1 MIFALRDSGLLLA
14 LLGIPDE
21 SALLGHPTLG
31 GSWEGFAM
39 EEIIARLPHDECYFW
54 ATQSGAELDLLTTIG
69 GRRVGFEYKVGD
81 APKLTRS
88 MAIARHDLDLHRL
101 FVVAPVA
108 KPYTLAAGIDVVPLA
123 DAIDAASSGKSRRPT
138 D

>member
-1 MIFALRDSGLLLA
+1 M
-14 LLGIPDE
+14 
-21 SALLGHPTLG
+21 LGHPKLG

-39 EEIIARLPHDECYFW
+39 EQIIARLPHDDCHFW
-54 ATQSGAELDLLTTIG
+54 ATQSGAELDLLTTIS
-69 GRRVGFEYKVGD
+69 GRRVGFEFKVGD

-88 MAIARHDLDLHRL
+88 MAVARQDLELDRL

-123 DAIDAASSGKSRRPT
+123 DAIDAASGGKPSRPAG
-138 D
+138 

>member
-1 MIFALRDSGLLLA
+1 
-14 LLGIPDE
+14 
-21 SALLGHPTLG
+21 
-31 GSWEGFAM
+31 M
-39 EEIIARLPHDECYFW
+39 EQIIARLPRDDCYFW

-88 MAIARHDLDLHRL
+88 MAIARQDLDLDRL

-108 KPYTLAAGIDVVPLA
+108 KPYTLATGIDVVPLA
-123 DAIDAASSGKSRRPT
+123 DAIDSVSSGKPPRPA